1 MTESTTRDPRVVAA
15 ALAIAATESR
25 PGKVPSDVASAADY
39 HEAIAVVRAI
49 DDLPPAGPSP
59 EAKALKAVEALLD
72 QWQNGA
78 LVNRGPYEGVT
89 WIEPVW
95 PLPAGAVEIRK
106 ALDDTKAAAG
116 A

>member
-1 MTESTTRDPRVVAA
+1 MTESATRDPRVVAA
-15 ALAIAATESR
+15 AKAIAATESR

-49 DDLPPAGPSP
+49 DELLSVPSP

-78 LVNRGPYEGVT
+78 LVNRGPYEGIT

-106 ALDDTKAAAG
+106 ALEAAKAAAS